1 MKIHSKT
8 KSQME
13 NKDLFYG
20 NLSYIQNIEAK
31 GLIPA
36 YNPIIKKFTS
46 DNYIFPDDS
55 TSIREI
61 EYLKTQITPD
71 ILENNGH
78 RHLAQDNDLFAY
90 LKEAN
95 EQMGLNDEVYEKLEP
110 VLYKVINPI
119 VLHLKRYWNRARPYQ
134 YAYAYNKDFHP
145 LSTISGNSPSYPSG
159 HTMQAET
166 WAYIMKENYPELSER
181 IDIIRD
187 DISES
192 RINMGVHFP
201 SDINFGKKIIEFLWN
216 KNLINKQ

>member
-1 MKIHSKT
+1 
-8 KSQME
+8 ME

-20 NLSYIQNIEAK
+20 NLSYIQNIEANT
-31 GLIPA
+31 LIKS
-36 YNPIIKKFTS
+36 YLPIIKKFTS
-46 DNYIFPDDS
+46 QNYMFPDDS

-61 EYLKTQITPD
+61 DYLKSQLTPD
-71 ILENNGH
+71 ILQNNGH
-78 RHLAQDNDLFAY
+78 RHIAQDIELFDY

-95 EQMGLNDEVYEKLEP
+95 KQMGLNDEVYEKLEP
-110 VLYKVINPI
+110 ILLKVINPI

-145 LSTISGNSPSYPSG
+145 LATISGNSPAYPSG

-166 WAYIMKENYPELSER
+166 WAYIMKDNYPELSER
-181 IDIIRD
+181 IDLIKE
-187 DISES
+187 DISQS

-201 SDINFGKKIIEFLWN
+201 SDIQFGKKIIEFLWT